1 MKNRDARWTEVPTGD
16 EGVTRNGIMV
26 RKEGMQSVMAEATR
40 LTVEGRLSEAT
51 ELIQS
56 TLGSLPVSGMSPTAS
71 RSADELPQLES
82 GAVDASP
89 PPPVRRWRET
99 GPAARTGNLVKL
111 LRRGAA
117 VRRRSPRLP
126 RSRGRLHPLPQ
137 APADGAVGQFVA
149 ASYTN
154 AAGTRSY
161 KLYIPSGYAGR
172 AAGRGASLAVPLI
185 VMLHGGTQT
194 ADDFAAGTNM
204 NQLAERNTF
213 LVAYPEQPTSANGA
227 RCWNWFQVA
236 DQHRNA
242 GEPSLIAGITR
253 QIMEDHDVDASRVY
267 VAGFSAGGAMAAV
280 MAATYPDLYAA
291 AGVHS
296 GLVYGAA
303 HDLPSAFK
311 AMKQGPAFQHG
322 RQPAVGIPLIVFHG
336 DQDQIVDR
344 ANADRLLDHW
354 RRAADKGPDGPPMPP
369 GEASVQRG
377 QAAAGRQYTRFLYPD
392 ASGGTG
398 MEQWIIH
405 QAGHAWS
412 GGTAAGSYTDPQGPD
427 ASAEIVRFF
436 DEHPKRTG

>member
-1 MKNRDARWTEVPTGD
+1 MAI
-16 EGVTRNGIMV
+16 GVTGKGIIV
-26 RKEGMQSVMAEATR
+26 LKESMQSAMAEATR
-40 LTVEGRLSEAT
+40 LTVEGRLAEAT
-51 ELIQS
+51 DLIHS

-71 RSADELPQLES
+71 KSADQQPQPEP

-89 PPPVRRWRET
+89 PPPVRTWRDT
-99 GPAARTGNLVKL
+99 GSATRTRNLVTL

-117 VRRRSPRLP
+117 VPRRSLRLP
-126 RSRGRLHPLPQ
+126 RSRGRAHPFPQ
-137 APADGAVGQFVA
+137 TAPDGAAGQFVT

-172 AAGRGASLAVPLI
+172 TGQAGSLAVPLI

-227 RCWNWFQVA
+227 RCWNWFQAA
-236 DQHRNA
+236 DQHRSA
-242 GEPSLIAGITR
+242 GEPSLIAGITQ
-253 QIMEDHDVDASRVY
+253 QIMHDHHVDASRVY

-291 AGVHS
+291 VGVHS
-296 GLVYGAA
+296 GLTYGAA
-303 HDLPSAFK
+303 YDLPSAFK
-311 AMKQGPAFQHG
+311 AMKQGPAIQHG

-354 RRAADKGPDGPPMPP
+354 RRAADKGPGDLPTPPR
-369 GEASVQRG
+369 EAGVERG
-377 QAAAGRQYTRFLYPD
+377 QVAAGRQYTRFLYPD

-412 GGTAAGSYTDPQGPD
+412 GGTPAGSYTDPQGPD